1 MSTVIDAIKYM
12 TKAMEI
18 LTTHANAEGGEVPT
32 TPLEKLEKKLEG
44 ENEKLEKL
52 NAKIA
57 GGKSKIPDKDAET
70 KTKLEE
76 TISKTEA
83 KIAELKEKEAK
94 KAEKAEKPKAVKA
107 QAQRAEGESPNIP
120 KMTPAIKLQ
129 LKAAF
134 EGLESNWDDKYYEQF
149 KTEVNKLSEKEYGEL
164 TLAGHISAF
173 ANKYIEASEAKPAP
187 MVGGGASSIPSPLE
201 VSLADLQDRYKK
213 KTIEVVSPGVFKIK
227 KSGALITGP
236 PEVPEADYEEEE
248 FDGETFALHVATG
261 RVYRN
266 DPDSGSD
273 EFVGYKGAGFL

>member
-1 MSTVIDAIKYM
+1 MSTMDAMKHL

-18 LTTHANAEGGEVPT
+18 LTTLANAEGGEAPAEM
-32 TPLEKLEKKLEG
+32 TPLQKLEKKLEG
-44 ENEKLEKL
+44 DNDKLEKL

-107 QAQRAEGESPNIP
+107 KVEKTVAEKANIP

-134 EGLESNWDDKYYEQF
+134 ETVETDWDDKYYDEF
-149 KTEVNKLSEKEYGEL
+149 KTKVNELSESEYAEL

-173 ANKYIEASEAKPAP
+173 ANKFTDTPAP
-187 MVGGGASSIPSPLE
+187 MVGGGASSTPAPLE

-213 KTIEVVSPGVFKIK
+213 KTIEMVSPGVYKIK
-227 KSGALITGP
+227 KTGALLTGP
-236 PEVPEADYEEEE
+236 AEVAEADYEEVE
-248 FDGETFALHVATG
+248 FDGETFALHVDTG

-273 EFVGYKGAGFL
+273 EFVGYKGAGLL

>member
-1 MSTVIDAIKYM
+1 
-12 TKAMEI
+12 
-18 LTTHANAEGGEVPT
+18 
-32 TPLEKLEKKLEG
+32 
-44 ENEKLEKL
+44 
-52 NAKIA
+52 
-57 GGKSKIPDKDAET
+57 
-70 KTKLEE
+70 
-76 TISKTEA
+76 
-83 KIAELKEKEAK
+83 
-94 KAEKAEKPKAVKA
+94 
-107 QAQRAEGESPNIP
+107 
-120 KMTPAIKLQ
+120 MTPAIKLQ

-134 EGLESNWDDKYYEQF
+134 EGLESAWDDKYYDEF
-149 KTEVNKLSEKEYGEL
+149 KTEVNELSESEYGEL

-173 ANKYIEASEAKPAP
+173 ANKFTEADEAKPAP

-213 KTIEVVSPGVFKIK
+213 KTIEMVSPGVFKIK